1 MGDSVK
7 ILTFMVENVKRVQLV
22 ACTPSVDGLTVIGG
36 RCGEG
41 KSSNLDAIAWA
52 LGGDRFKPTDP
63 VHAGADEA
71 YVKVALSNGLIVERV
86 GKNASLKVSGAGR
99 GGQNLL
105 NEFISEFALDL
116 PKFMDARGTVR
127 SNMLLECFPGLGPV
141 LTKLNADIKR
151 AYDERT
157 ALGRIAEMK
166 AKHAQDLPFVEGV
179 PDAPLSGTEMV
190 GKLQAAMAVNAEH
203 ANTRR
208 NAAKIKADWTR
219 AVEIS
224 ARAFARIGEI
234 KKQLA
239 DAEEAYERDVAI
251 EQGYS
256 KALQQ
261 ADAAAANLVDEDM
274 TAVKAQLAE
283 IDGVNAKVRQNLEKH
298 HAEDE
303 AESLKVQYQGA
314 TAAIE
319 AMRAERLKL
328 LAGVAMPLP
337 DLSIDEDGEMIYR
350 GRQWDGMSHSE
361 QLRVAVAI
369 CAQIKPAC
377 GFVLADKLEALDLQT
392 LKEFDDWLKARGLQA
407 IATRVSTGDECSL
420 IIENGFVADR
430 SNTAKAKYEV

>member
-71 YVKVALSNGLIVERV
+71 YVKVALSNGLIVERA
-86 GKNASLKVSGAGR
+86 GKNGSLKVSGAGR

-157 ALGRIAEMK
+157 ALGRMAEMK
-166 AKHAQDLPFVEGV
+166 AKHAQDLPFVDGV

-190 GKLQAAMAVNAEH
+190 AKLQAAMAVNAEH

-208 NAAKIKADWTR
+208 NAAKIKADWAR
-219 AVEIS
+219 AVEVS

-283 IDGVNAKVRQNLEKH
+283 IDTINAKVRQNLEKH
-298 HAEDE
+298 QAEDE
-303 AESLKVQYQGA
+303 AEALQAQYKGA
-314 TAAIE
+314 SVRID
-319 AMRAERLKL
+319 AMRTERLKL
-328 LAGVAMPLP
+328 LAGVAMPLL
-337 DLSIDEDGEMIYR
+337 DLSIDEEGEVIYR
-350 GRQWDGMSHSE
+350 GRQWDCMSHKE
-361 QLRVAVAI
+361 QMQVSVAI
-369 CAQIKPAC
+369 CAQVKPAC
-377 GFVLADKLEALDLQT
+377 GFVLLDKLESMDVET
-392 LKEFDDWLKARGLQA
+392 MRDFGEWLEARGLQC
-407 IATRVSTGDECSL
+407 IATRVSTGDECSI
-420 IIENGFVADR
+420 IIEDGMVATKPVTR
-430 SNTAKAKYEV
+430 KYAV